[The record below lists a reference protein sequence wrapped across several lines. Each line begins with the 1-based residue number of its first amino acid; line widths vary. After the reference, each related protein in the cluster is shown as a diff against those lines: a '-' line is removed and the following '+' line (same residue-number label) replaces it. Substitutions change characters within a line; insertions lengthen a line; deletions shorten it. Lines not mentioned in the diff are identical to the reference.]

1 MASELIVVD
10 DGDIA
15 SLLQALL
22 ESKAYQTLDLPR

>member
-1 MASELIVVD
+1 MASVLIVD
-10 DGDIA
+10 DDDIA